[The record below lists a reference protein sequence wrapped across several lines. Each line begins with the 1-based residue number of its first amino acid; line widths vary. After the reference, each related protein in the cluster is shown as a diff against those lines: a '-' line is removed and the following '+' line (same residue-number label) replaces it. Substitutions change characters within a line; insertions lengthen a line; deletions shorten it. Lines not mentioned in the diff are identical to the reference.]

1 MSFGDIADFCVIMTT
16 LFGVFSLL
24 VVVFLAICINTYLTV
39 CVAMDKSR
47 KEAFKAGWDGAYKNY
62 RDWVKMQH
70 YCHIPR
76 APAPAAPA
84 PAPAAPAPAAP
95 APAPAAPAP
104 AAPAPAPAAPAPA
117 PAAPVPAAPVPAA
130 PQQ

>member
-76 APAPAAPA
+76 APAPA
-84 PAPAAPAPAAP
+84 PAPAAP
-95 APAPAAPAP
+95 APAPVTAVPAP
-104 AAPAPAPAAPAPA
+104 AAPAPAPVTAVPA
-117 PAAPVPAAPVPAA
+117 PAAPAAPVPAA